1 MVEPVV
7 QLRVQDRR
15 GRALPGVKLRIRV
28 WIRGIVRNA
37 SGSTQPITRRFTFVA
52 TTDGEGQVYRDLR
65 PSYAPTQG
73 PWLDGDCEI
82 IARPVSL
89 SLAYL
94 TLRSPDSNTL
104 TLYDAPDEVIEGFP
118 LWHGAGGRGKRIV
131 VLLEGFD
138 FSGGFSAAQSLK
150 LVGGAADPLRAM
162 GFSVLVVSFTN
173 PYAPPEVNAAEA
185 ARAVQA
191 ASRAAG
197 GAEVILAGLSA
208 GGIVARWAL
217 TSGRLPV
224 HTLMLLD
231 SPNRGARIAP
241 KLQALAMAYAG
252 PTYQRAVTSA
262 AARALVRD
270 AVEDVRRDIDWRYV
284 GVRPFGWRFPER
296 TRTTSRFSDSAYAR
310 LRERGK
316 NGYPDYCR
324 LVAIANSSRQSGN
337 HAKHLLSAWLPLG
350 YRWNLAAEDAD
361 RVPGS
366 LLPKAALSYT
376 FRLPLGVAGATLPE
390 LPVFI
395 PAESALDASLT
406 ERPPFDAWY
415 ERHGWL
421 PPIPHDEIAP
431 DVAAFVVRELSR
443 I

>member
-15 GRALPGVKLRIRV
+15 GRAQRGVKLRIRV
-28 WIRGIVRNA
+28 WLHGIARTVG
-37 SGSTQPITRRFTFVA
+37 GSTLPVNQRFTFEA
-52 TTDGEGQVYRDLR
+52 TTNGEGKVQRDLR
-65 PSYAPTQG
+65 PSYAPTHG
-73 PWLDGDCEI
+73 PWLDGNYEV
-82 IARPVSL
+82 IARPANYA
-89 SLAYL
+89 LAAL
-94 TLRSPDSNTL
+94 TLRSEDGTL
-104 TLYDAPDEVIEGFP
+104 TIYDAPDEVIEGFP

-138 FSGGFSAAQSLK
+138 FSGGFTAAQSLR
-150 LVGGAADPLRAM
+150 LVGGAADPLRAL
-162 GFSVLVVSFTN
+162 GLSVLVVSFSN
-173 PYAPPEVNAAEA
+173 PYAAPEVNAAEA
-185 ARAVQA
+185 VRAIKA
-191 ASRAAG
+191 ANRAAV

-217 TSGRLPV
+217 TSDRLPV

-231 SPNRGARIAP
+231 TPNRGARIAP

-252 PTYQRAVTSA
+252 PTYQRAVTSS
-262 AARALVRD
+262 AARALLKEALED
-270 AVEDVRRDIDWRYV
+270 ARRDVDWRYV
-284 GVRPFGWRFPER
+284 GARPVGWRFPEYV
-296 TRTTSRFSDSAYAR
+296 RTTSRFSDSAYTR

-324 LVAIANSSRQSGN
+324 LVAVANSSRQSGN
-337 HAKHLLSAWLPLG
+337 HAKNLLSAWLPLG
-350 YRWNLAAEDAD
+350 HRWNLAAEDAD
-361 RVPGS
+361 RLPGS

-415 ERHGWL
+415 ERSPWL
-421 PPIPHDEIAP
+421 PPIPHDEIAA
-431 DVAAFVVRELSR
+431 DVGQFVVRELAR